1 MSLEE
6 FLDALRND
14 RPEHWDEM
22 PDIDL
27 YMDQLLEYMKRQQID
42 PAGERQL
49 TSSMINNYIKA
60 GLVTRAKGKRYT
72 RDHLAELTAVL
83 AFKQVLQVNQMQVIA
98 DAIRDKF
105 DTKHAYEVFWNEL
118 DKALNETADTMD
130 VNSERDLTS
139 QALEL
144 AVKAYANSLACEA
157 IVKTILEN
165 NED

>member
-27 YMDQLLEYMKRQQID
+27 YMDQLLEYMTRQQID
-42 PAGERQL
+42 PANERQL

-60 GLVTRAKGKRYT
+60 GLITRAKGKRYT
-72 RDHLAELTAVL
+72 RAHLAELTAVL
-83 AFKQVLQVNQMQVIA
+83 AFKQVLQVNQMQKLA
-98 DAIRDKF
+98 DAIRAKY
-105 DTKHAYEVFWNEL
+105 DTRHAYEAFWREL
-118 DKALNETADTMD
+118 DKALNATADTMEENRD
-130 VNSERDLTS
+130 KDLTG

-144 AVKAYANSLACEA
+144 AVKAYANSIACEA
-157 IVKTILEN
+157 IVKKILEKQ
-165 NED
+165 